1 MDEQDMCRALEQMK
15 ETARQ
20 KGFQEGVSEGRDEGI
35 QFMAALMLEA
45 GYPFEKI
52 CAKIVEKYGMTRE
65 EAEACIKS

>member
-1 MDEQDMCRALEQMK
+1 MCRALEQMK

-20 KGFQEGVSEGRDEGI
+20 KGFQEGVSEGRSEGRSEGI
-35 QFMAALMLEA
+35 QFMATLMLEA

-52 CAKIVEKYGMTRE
+52 CAKIVEKYGMTKE